1 MSLED
6 VEMLAFQM
14 ISFAGD
20 AFDCYYHALCEYRK
34 DHDRVKAKT
43 AFETGNGH
51 LNKCHKVQT
60 ELIQLESRGEPLPYS
75 LIMTHAQ
82 DHFIS
87 AINWQRMAQLEIIDS
102 E

>member
-14 ISFAGD
+14 ISYAGD
-20 AFDCYYHALCEYRK
+20 AFDCYYHALCEYRMN
-34 DHDRVKAKT
+34 HDKEKALERYN
-43 AFETGNGH
+43 AGNEH

-60 ELIQLESRGEPLPYS
+60 ELIQKESRGEALPYS

-102 E
+102 K